1 MQHSVVHKQLRMQHS
16 AVHKQSQA
24 QRPANIKPTWT
35 SAKHTKP
42 KGLARWKDVLKQ
54 KQNGRIILF

>member
-24 QRPANIKPTWT
+24 QRPANIKPT
-35 SAKHTKP
+35 
-42 KGLARWKDVLKQ
+42 
-54 KQNGRIILF
+54 